1 MRLVRIAYFGCLA
14 IVLSCVF
21 TFGGEPPQMLIQDA
35 GVEDSQSASGRRTSF
50 AIMRLPNNRF
60 AFYDQSNP
68 SISPLTLPNRSGRM
82 FSLLPSLPPEAASP
96 SIIESGI
103 LANTQ
108 IILTPHHEIL
118 NVFVKSE
125 AIEKERVASVG
136 LPRFLNVWVR
146 TAAGSN
152 VNEPRMIWQG
162 YNGSQ
167 MEYEQL
173 PSGRIIVP
181 FGSFQPHAKAVPP
194 LGRHKIVVQYSD
206 DQGKTWSES
215 ISKLVS
221 PCYENF
227 NGSNEG
233 ACEPAIERLKDGRIW
248 MLFRTQAGFL
258 YESFSSDEGT
268 TWSTARASR
277 FSTSTGP
284 PNIMRYHDGSLI
296 VCWNNCEMPPRA
308 DGIGVYGGRDALH
321 IAASDDD
328 GKSWRGFREI
338 YLDHRRN
345 DNPAATGDRGTAYP
359 LAAYTSD
366 NRIVVLAGQGS
377 GGRNPI
383 LIDPIWIFE
392 NTAKTNFSDGLDEC
406 SVYKHHGPA
415 KAWWRARAVG
425 CELVQNPT
433 ELNKKCLKLRKPD
446 ELPPDGAVWNFP
458 NAWSGSLSTRIYLKP
473 ECQGGSISL
482 NDRMFDPSNDDGER
496 LAVFQLVWGEDHQL
510 GKLQLESDRWYDVRI
525 QWDLT
530 RDHADLFIDDQ
541 LVATLPLLNRTLNGV
556 SYLRFRSLAKTTDL
570 DGFLVDDAHV
580 TVHNAYAPP
589 VQPIDQS
596 EHEKRYVEKVVPYW
610 KPKAP
615 TSRSTP

>member
-14 IVLSCVF
+14 IGLSCVF
-21 TFGGEPPQMLIQDA
+21 CFGVEPPQMLIQDA
-35 GVEDSQSASGRRTSF
+35 GIEDSQSASGRRTSF

-60 AFYDQSNP
+60 AFYDQNNP
-68 SISPLTLPNRSGRM
+68 STSPLTLPNRSGQM
-82 FSLLPSLPPEAASP
+82 FSLLPALPPEAANP
-96 SIIESGI
+96 SILESGI

-108 IILTPHHEIL
+108 VVLNSQHEIL
-118 NVFVKSE
+118 SVFVKSE
-125 AIEKERVASVG
+125 AIDKERVAIVG
-136 LPRFLNVWVR
+136 LPRFLNVWGR

-152 VNEPRMIWQG
+152 VNEPRMIWRG

-194 LGRHKIVVQYSD
+194 LGRHKVVVQYSD

-215 ISKLVS
+215 PSKLVS

-233 ACEPAIERLKDGRIW
+233 ACEPAIERLTDGRIW

-308 DGIGVYGGRDALH
+308 EGIGVYGGRDALH

-345 DNPAATGDRGTAYP
+345 DNPAKTGDRGTAYP

-366 NRIVVLAGQGS
+366 NQIVVLAGQGS

-383 LIDPIWIFE
+383 LIDPNWIFE

-425 CELVQNPT
+425 CELVHNPT
-433 ELNKKCLKLRKPD
+433 EPNKKCLKLRKPD

-458 NAWSGSLSTRIYLKP
+458 NAWSGSLSTRLYLTP
-473 ECQGGSISL
+473 DCRGGSISL

-496 LAVFQLVWGEDHQL
+496 LAVYQLAWGADRQL
-510 GKLQLESDRWYDVRI
+510 GKLRLESDRWYDVRI
-525 QWDLT
+525 QWDLAQ
-530 RDHADLFIDDQ
+530 DHADLFIDDD
-541 LVATLPLLNRTLNGV
+541 LVETLPLLNRTLNGV
-556 SYLRFRSLAKTTDL
+556 SYLRFRSMAKTIDL
-570 DGFLVDDAHV
+570 DGFLVDDAQV
-580 TVHNAYAPP
+580 TIHNAYAPL
-589 VQPIDQS
+589 VQPIDLS
-596 EHEKRYVEKVVPYW
+596 EHEKRYVDKVVPFW
-610 KPKAP
+610 KAKL
-615 TSRSTP
+615 